1 MSWELKDWAAV
12 NKLQK
17 LILHKMTTQKFCL
30 ALDLKDD
37 AQLINEYKE
46 YHRKVWPEIISSIK
60 NAGIE
65 VLNIYN
71 TGNRMF
77 MIIEADETFSF
88 EKKSSM
94 DAANPKVQEWET
106 LMWKFQQALPWAKPG
121 EKWILM
127 EKIFELP

>member
-1 MSWELKDWAAV
+1 
-12 NKLQK
+12 
-17 LILHKMTTQKFCL
+17 MTTKRFCL

-37 AQLINEYKE
+37 QQLISKYKD
-46 YHRKVWPEIISSIK
+46 YHRQVWPAIISSIK
-60 NAGIE
+60 ESGIQ
-65 VLNIYN
+65 LLDIYQ
-71 TGNRMF
+71 TGNRLF

-88 EKKSSM
+88 EKKSVK
-94 DAANPKVQEWET
+94 DAANPKVQEWEE